1 MKKYQYEI
9 FQTDAKHEFAFMSWR
24 SATKHGW
31 SFDPYQLV
39 WSGKEEAG
47 DDLDLLDFLYEV
59 FNERRPDN
67 FKGHSL
73 SVSDII
79 EVQEADVV
87 DQEPTYYYCDSFGWQ
102 DITDAVIM
110 TKRMEE

>member
-9 FQTDAKHEFAFMSWR
+9 FQTNVEQEFAFMSWR

-73 SVSDII
+73 SVGDII
-79 EVQEADVV
+79 EVQEVDVV
-87 DQEPTYYYCDSFGWQ
+87 GAKPTYYYCDSFGWE
-102 DITDAVIM
+102 DITESI
-110 TKRMEE
+110 TTWERK

>member
-1 MKKYQYEI
+1 MNKYQYEI
-9 FQTDAKHEFAFMSWR
+9 FQTDAKQEFAFMSWR

-39 WSGKEEAG
+39 WSGTEEAG
-47 DDLDLLDFLYEV
+47 NDLDLLDFLYEV

-79 EVQEADVV
+79 EVQEVGVV
-87 DQEPTYYYCDSFGWQ
+87 GAEPTYYYCDSFGWE
-102 DITDAVIM
+102 DITENI
-110 TKRMEE
+110 TIWERK